1 MRGEHRALCTAAA
14 LGTGSSPRAW
24 GTHDQQHRHPAPA
37 RFIPTC
43 VGNTTTRP
51 PMPRSTTVHPH
62 VRGEHRRAAVLRAGR
77 ARFIPTCV
85 GNTDQQRLYPGDKFG
100 SSPRAWGTRH
110 RHMVWHR
117 HPRFIPTCVGNTQF
131 FIGAYAAST
140 GSSPRAWGTRPG
152 AGGGC
157 EHRRFIPTCVG
168 NTAPS
173 AATPSGAPVHPH
185 VRGEHSASSATLVS
199 SIGSSPRAWGTR
211 ARCPGRAAPCRF
223 IPTCVGN
230 TVVVVDAVQARAVH
244 PHVRGEH
251 TSTVPVVV
259 LPTGSSPRAWG
270 TR

>member
-1 MRGEHRALCTAAA
+1 MRGEHVVLFGGTGIAA
-14 LGTGSSPRAW
+14 GSSPRAW
-24 GTHDQQHRHPAPA
+24 GTHPQEAGVVDQF

-43 VGNTTTRP
+43 VGNTVYSVIARRTRP
-51 PMPRSTTVHPH
+51 VHPH
-62 VRGEHRRAAVLRAGR
+62 VRGEHADAA
-77 ARFIPTCV
+77 
-85 GNTDQQRLYPGDKFG
+85 NRLDE
-100 SSPRAWGTRH
+100 
-110 RHMVWHR
+110 
-117 HPRFIPTCVGNTQF
+117 
-131 FIGAYAAST
+131 AA